1 MEPILQWVGGKKR
14 LIKTLDLF
22 TDNIDYNNYHE
33 IFLGG
38 GSYLFSLLPENTTS
52 IEKNINTYKIYEN
65 VRIYLYEIIKLLEN
79 IEKEYL
85 SKNYDNRKKFYYEKR
100 DIFNKLK
107 YDTKENNIEKT
118 TLLLF
123 INKTCFNAVYRENQ
137 KGFYNVPFG
146 NGRDCI
152 ICNKER
158 IVKVYNYLNKPNV
171 NICNNDFEY
180 IKHVAEENDLVYI
193 DPPYYPLKVTSFTS
207 YTNDGFSLKEH
218 DRLIE
223 LIKYLHEKKV
233 KIILSNSNNDY
244 FKTKLNFLNIYEIS
258 IARTLNCKKENRG
271 SQLCEVII
279 TNIDISGT
287 YEITKCSNIKL
298 KHGDKLKI
306 KNINKNMYFVN
317 ENEDKI
323 GLVEDKFKNVLFNNE
338 TKFNIIVE
346 NCDDI
351 TTNINITIIT

>member
-123 INKTCFNAVYRENQ
+123 INKTCFNAV
-137 KGFYNVPFG
+137 
-146 NGRDCI
+146 
-152 ICNKER
+152 
-158 IVKVYNYLNKPNV
+158 
-171 NICNNDFEY
+171 
-180 IKHVAEENDLVYI
+180 
-193 DPPYYPLKVTSFTS
+193 
-207 YTNDGFSLKEH
+207 
-218 DRLIE
+218 
-223 LIKYLHEKKV
+223 
-233 KIILSNSNNDY
+233 
-244 FKTKLNFLNIYEIS
+244 
-258 IARTLNCKKENRG
+258 
-271 SQLCEVII
+271 
-279 TNIDISGT
+279 
-287 YEITKCSNIKL
+287 
-298 KHGDKLKI
+298 
-306 KNINKNMYFVN
+306 
-317 ENEDKI
+317 
-323 GLVEDKFKNVLFNNE
+323 
-338 TKFNIIVE
+338 
-346 NCDDI
+346 
-351 TTNINITIIT
+351 